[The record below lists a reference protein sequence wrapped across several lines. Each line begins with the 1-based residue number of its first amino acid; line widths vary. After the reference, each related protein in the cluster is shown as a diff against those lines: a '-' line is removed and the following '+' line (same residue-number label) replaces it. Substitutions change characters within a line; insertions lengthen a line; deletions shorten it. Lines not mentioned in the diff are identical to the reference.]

1 MSDITQRLK
10 AQRHEQSQLINQIS
24 KLEYELA
31 IRKSRNKK
39 LFKIVNRYY
48 TLQQVRLMM
57 EADDK
62 LERRHGLGSGREGR
76 EGRLAFGEGNMMN
89 VADRHLQFEDYER
102 RQYQQRQRRQQVAA
116 TPVVVSPGN
125 SSMGSP
131 RGENNVSIGDSSSSS
146 PTSCKRQRYR

>member
-10 AQRHEQSQLINQIS
+10 AQHHEQSQLIQQIS

-48 TLQQVRLMM
+48 TLQQIRLLM
-57 EADDK
+57 ETDVGNE
-62 LERRHGLGSGREGR
+62 LGLGSD
-76 EGRLAFGEGNMMN
+76 GRLVSDGRLGFGEGRMMN
-89 VADRHLQFEDYER
+89 VADRHLQYEDTR
-102 RQYQQRQRRQQVAA
+102 RQYQQRQWHQQVTA
-116 TPVVVSPGN
+116 TPVVSPGN

-131 RGENNVSIGDSSSSS
+131 REDNVRISSSSLS
-146 PTSCKRQRYR
+146 PSCKRQRYR

>member
-10 AQRHEQSQLINQIS
+10 AQRHEHTQLIHQIT

-48 TLQQVRLMM
+48 TLQQIRLMM
-57 EADDK
+57 EADVDS
-62 LERRHGLGSGREGR
+62 GLGLGRDGR
-76 EGRLAFGEGNMMN
+76 LGSGRLAFGEGRMMMN
-89 VADRHLQFEDYER
+89 VADRHLQFEER
-102 RQYQQRQRRQQVAA
+102 RQYQQQRQQQMAA

-131 RGENNVSIGDSSSSS
+131 QEDNVSISSS
-146 PTSCKRQRYR
+146 PSSSPSCKRQRYR

>member
-10 AQRHEQSQLINQIS
+10 AQHHEHSQLIQQIS
-24 KLEYELA
+24 KLEVELA

-48 TLQQVRLMM
+48 TLQQIRLMM
-57 EADDK
+57 ETDVDSE
-62 LERRHGLGSGREGR
+62 LGLGRYGLGLGRD
-76 EGRLAFGEGNMMN
+76 GRLGFGERMMN
-89 VADRHLQFEDYER
+89 VADRHLQYEE
-102 RQYQQRQRRQQVAA
+102 RQYQQQRQRQQQVAA

-131 RGENNVSIGDSSSSS
+131 RGEDNVSIDSSSLS
-146 PTSCKRQRYR
+146 PSCKRQRYR

>member
-10 AQRHEQSQLINQIS
+10 AQRHEQSQLIQQIT
-24 KLEYELA
+24 KLEVELA
-31 IRKSRNKK
+31 IRKSRNNK

-48 TLQQVRLMM
+48 ALRQIRLLM
-57 EADDK
+57 EGDNGDW
-62 LERRHGLGSGREGR
+62 GGR
-76 EGRLAFGEGNMMN
+76 EGRLGRDGRLGFGEGRMMN
-89 VADRHLQFEDYER
+89 VADRHLQFEER
-102 RQYQQRQRRQQVAA
+102 RQYEQRQRQQQVAS

-131 RGENNVSIGDSSSSS
+131 REDVSIDSSSSS